1 MPDQSDVPN
10 EKEEVVGGLTLSQ
23 WEAMFRPGIDEF
35 AAAGFTFSPGVE
47 SEVRIAFCNQ
57 GPVVNSKGERS
68 PVYTHAVT
76 LPQFVA
82 VDLARLLI
90 EHYAKPADDPNK
102 PIAPI

>member
-10 EKEEVVGGLTLSQ
+10 EKEVVSGLTLSQ

-35 AAAGFTFSPGVE
+35 AAASFCFSPGVE
-47 SEVRIAFCNQ
+47 SQVRIAFCNL
-57 GPVVNSKGERS
+57 GPIVNSKGERA

-76 LPQFVA
+76 LPQSVA
-82 VDLARLLI
+82 VELARILI
-90 EHYAKPADDPNK
+90 EHYAKPADDLNK

>member
-1 MPDQSDVPN
+1 MPDQSEVPDK
-10 EKEEVVGGLTLSQ
+10 KEEVCGLPLSQ

-35 AAAGFTFSPGVE
+35 AAAGFSFSPGVE
-47 SEVRIAFCNQ
+47 SQVRIAFCNQ

-76 LPQFVA
+76 LPRSVA
-82 VDLARLLI
+82 VDLARILI